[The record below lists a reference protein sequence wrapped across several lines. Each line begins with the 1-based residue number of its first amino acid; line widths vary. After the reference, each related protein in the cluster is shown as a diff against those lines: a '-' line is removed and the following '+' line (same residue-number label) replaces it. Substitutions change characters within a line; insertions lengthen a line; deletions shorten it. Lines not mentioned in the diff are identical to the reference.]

1 MEYLLK
7 QKEKYC
13 DVEHK
18 TLVPENNLDYALVSA
33 YENKKKEEKIFK
45 NKKVKKRKRSAMVEK
60 EKIPV
65 RENNM
70 KVRILFKSSL
80 NVAYYK
86 NWNL

>member
-1 MEYLLK
+1 MK
-7 QKEKYC
+7 QKEKDC

-45 NKKVKKRKRSAMVEK
+45 KKKVEKRKRSAMVEK

-70 KVRILFKSSL
+70 KVRIILFKSSL

-86 NWNL
+86 NWNF